1 MFLPLRD
8 IFHGY
13 IFILSIGI
21 FLSGCYNNSHLRTQ
35 RILEEGDK
43 ATSVNADINIPIL
56 SLIPRSSSIAGWRV
70 ELSSLKGQNNGE
82 FGPYAGF
89 GLGFEPDP
97 AMTGFFG
104 LEYKKYIA
112 VGSSEHPWK
121 LGFQGEINNFVRE
134 ENEPA
139 VLQLRP
145 SLTTTTSDYRNKYWG
160 VHGLFSDYLA
170 SLGSSGYR
178 GNIIG
183 AGLTYGF
190 ENNDFQVQVDA
201 SLVKGKLPKKRS
213 GRKYWIGTVVG
224 IAVGKNFIKSPALSN
239 ISSGPSPEPG
249 LIEQSSEE
257 NISESKTNN
266 DPVDRHN
273 VVEDIK
279 SGENSIILKTG
290 DKIIGDILKEDQNT
304 ITINSKQVGQITIN
318 KYDILSVDQNLLNY
332 ELQEDE
338 ITLNE
343 DELKM
348 LVKNQM
354 RQLLADS
361 PKHYLLTNFGFIP
374 AGAAWWMGGRSEFT
388 VVGSTAALAAS
399 VLGISTMLSKY
410 PDNLPYPPEIKTKE
424 DMENYRKLF
433 AKGLKRKFITNI
445 LLCNALPVG
454 LMTFIDFYL

>member
-1 MFLPLRD
+1 MGKLMRSFEFKMFTPFRD

-35 RILEEGDK
+35 RILEEGEK
-43 ATSVNADINIPIL
+43 ATSVSADINIPIL
-56 SLIPRSSSIAGWRV
+56 SQNQLGSSSIAGWRV
-70 ELSSLKGQNNGE
+70 ELSSLKGQKNGE

-201 SLVKGKLPKKRS
+201 SLVKGKFHKRS

-224 IAVGKNFIKSPALSN
+224 IAVGKNFIKSPALINILQRYAGIYIICSLPFRTVSN
-239 ISSGPSPEPG
+239 LMNGFLSP
-249 LIEQSSEE
+249 
-257 NISESKTNN
+257 
-266 DPVDRHN
+266 
-273 VVEDIK
+273 
-279 SGENSIILKTG
+279 
-290 DKIIGDILKEDQNT
+290 GDI
-304 ITINSKQVGQITIN
+304 I
-318 KYDILSVDQNLLNY
+318 
-332 ELQEDE
+332 
-338 ITLNE
+338 
-343 DELKM
+343 
-348 LVKNQM
+348 
-354 RQLLADS
+354 
-361 PKHYLLTNFGFIP
+361 
-374 AGAAWWMGGRSEFT
+374 
-388 VVGSTAALAAS
+388 
-399 VLGISTMLSKY
+399 
-410 PDNLPYPPEIKTKE
+410 
-424 DMENYRKLF
+424 
-433 AKGLKRKFITNI
+433 
-445 LLCNALPVG
+445 
-454 LMTFIDFYL
+454 